1 MSNIFST
8 KCIEFQQH
16 RYMQTDK
23 KILKLPQEL
32 EKLRGMQDSH
42 HKAIKQNL
50 KLQWREYL
58 IGEINRTISN

>member
-1 MSNIFST
+1 
-8 KCIEFQQH
+8 
-16 RYMQTDK
+16 MQTDK